1 MTSPAHAR
9 AYRDAIKAASRN
21 RLHSWIPDWYWPLAV
36 LIVAIA
42 FGLEAR

>member
-9 AYRDAIKAASRN
+9 AIEAAARN
-21 RLHSWIPDWYWPLAV
+21 RLLFPRLPDWYLPLAV
-36 LIVAIA
+36 MIVAIA